1 MSKDPTNKTADQTAP
16 HLSPTI
22 ALRLRALDKLLREL
36 GYAAEDG
43 PTLEKLTPV
52 IALLVSARAEDYSAG
67 REGRTLSTTSFPA
80 VKPR

>member
-1 MSKDPTNKTADQTAP
+1 
-16 HLSPTI
+16 
-22 ALRLRALDKLLREL
+22 LREL
-36 GYAAEDG
+36 GYATEAG
-43 PTLEKLTPV
+43 PSLEKLTPV